1 MAFDWS
7 YGVACCMQS
16 SACGMALTTQSR
28 DSTADV
34 LRAVGN
40 ESRVRV
46 LHLLLGEDL
55 CVCEIVDVLGRPHYA
70 VSRDLAALQAAGFVS
85 ERREGSWVYHS
96 IAPEAWDDAFRGG
109 LLRLLE
115 ERLANEPQAR
125 ADKVRLSRR
134 LALRVGSLCVV
145 AVADVAAGPEPR
157 VEAPPGGANGESR
170 DL

>member
-1 MAFDWS
+1 
-7 YGVACCMQS
+7 
-16 SACGMALTTQSR
+16 MALTTQSK
-28 DSTADV
+28 DSAADV

-70 VSRDLAALQAAGFVS
+70 VSRDLAALQAAGFVR

-109 LLRLLE
+109 LLRLME

-125 ADKVRLSRR
+125 ADKMRLSRR
-134 LALRVGSLCVV
+134 LALRVGSRCVV
-145 AVADVAAGPEPR
+145 AVAHVAAGPEPR
-157 VEAPPGGANGESR
+157 VEVPPGGANGESR